1 MNTSREKF
9 LFFNPDAGT
18 DSGNVNGAQQFPIS
32 SFLGVHSAANTRANL
47 EFLNGSNGEI
57 NLVRVEID
65 DDKIK
70 EFCSDLANEIAYG
83 KDSVINI
90 GDEAELTSFSSNVDV
105 ASTMFSVTNTHH
117 GVRIPVGP
125 QIVAKTASFN
135 LTEADHAG
143 TTIHIGAIGS
153 DITVSMPVA
162 SQEGVMYRFIG
173 FGTGSAAEA
182 QEVIFDLPDDAAR
195 FDGGVM
201 FIESDAGAAN
211 APAYANGTSND
222 RLTVTNNAMFDISF
236 YGLLSGNFMV
246 TGYVISADAPAFSD
260 QD

>member
-32 SFLGVHSAANTRANL
+32 SFLGVHSVSNSRVNL

-57 NLVRVEID
+57 NTLRVEIE
-65 DDKIK
+65 DDKVK

-90 GDEAELTSFSSNVDV
+90 GDEAELTSFSSNVDI
-105 ASTMFSVTNTHH
+105 ASTMFSMANTHH

-125 QIVAKTASFN
+125 KIEGKTGSFS

-153 DITVSMPVA
+153 DLTVSMPVA

-173 FGTGSAAEA
+173 FGTGSAAES
-182 QEVIFDLPDDAAR
+182 QEVIFDLPDDAAQ
-195 FDGGVM
+195 FDGGLV
-201 FIESDAGAAN
+201 FLDTDNEISAVYG
-211 APAYANGTSND
+211 NGTSND
-222 RLTVTNNAMFDISF
+222 RLTINNNAMFDIQF
-236 YGLLSGNFMV
+236 YGIAGGDFMV
-246 TGYVISADAPAFSD
+246 TGYVVSADAPAFSD

>member
-32 SFLGVHSAANTRANL
+32 SFLGVHSVSNSRVNL

-57 NLVRVEID
+57 NTLRVEIE
-65 DDKIK
+65 DDKVK

-90 GDEAELTSFSSNVDV
+90 GDEAELTSFSSNVDI
-105 ASTMFSVTNTHH
+105 ASTMFSMTNSHH

-125 QIVAKTASFN
+125 QIVVKTASFS

-143 TTIHIGAIGS
+143 TTIHIGSLGGNC
-153 DITVSMPVA
+153 TVSMPVA

-182 QEVIFDLPDDAAR
+182 QEVIFDLPDDAAQ
-195 FDGGVM
+195 FDGGVV
-201 FIESDAGAAN
+201 FLDTDNEISAVHG
-211 APAYANGTSND
+211 NGTSND
-222 RLTVTNNAMFDISF
+222 RLTINNNAMFDIQF
-236 YGLLSGNFMV
+236 YGKLNGDFMV
-246 TGYVISADAPAFSD
+246 TGYVVSADAPAFSD